1 MTPYN
6 KARDQATETAATT
19 TEATTTMTTA
29 AATSTTATAAA
40 TSTLGAG
47 TYDGDVSACTWCKAL
62 SEPATAAEI
71 AATTMTSASTAAE
84 IAAMTEIAEAA
95 DLPCLDLTSCS
106 THITHQDHGKWH
118 LSAVGRLKMGRTADT
133 KVIKRCDNRDP
144 STSAFLHYL
153 CVDDFSK
160 LDWGCVDNE
169 VYESVTR
176 FEKDQF
182 NIYRMSTDLGPELLV
197 TDVAVRYDRSWAL
210 FSAKQDEVFNVA
222 CASDHPADR
231 GYLYLSSDHP
241 FGTYVCGVHH
251 SLIKADEIVP
261 GLSDLSDGVRRT
273 FRNLAQVTSGMD
285 VSWTHNLWF
294 VDYDIRRVA
303 GEARLEERQEC
314 RTAAGTFVEVQR
326 GDAGWDFGA
335 SSSHRL
341 AESLMQVEEVI
352 TFMLVL
358 GIKMADFDTRSWVHD
373 VHDDDYDWDEFL
385 ARQYV
390 GPRLRVLAWEPGTCD
405 TSGG

>member
-1 MTPYN
+1 MTLCD
-6 KARDQATETAATT
+6 KARDQATETAAEASAAATTT
-19 TEATTTMTTA
+19 TEATATMSRA

-47 TYDGDVSACTWCKAL
+47 TYDGDVSACTWCGAL
-62 SEPATAAEI
+62 SEPDTAAEI
-71 AATTMTSASTAAE
+71 AATTWTSASTAAE
-84 IAAMTEIAEAA
+84 IAAMTKIAEAA
-95 DLPCLDLTSCS
+95 DLPCLDLTSHS
-106 THITHQDHGKWH
+106 THIKHRDQGQWH

-133 KVIKRCDNRDP
+133 KEIKRCDNGTRL
-144 STSAFLHYL
+144 TSAFLHYL

-160 LDWGCVDNE
+160 LDWGCVQIE
-169 VYESVTR
+169 VYDSVTR
-176 FEKDQF
+176 FEKDEMII
-182 NIYRMSTDLGPELLV
+182 NRLSTDLGPQLMV

-210 FSAKQDEVFNVA
+210 FSAKQDEVSNVA
-222 CASDHPADR
+222 YASDMPSDR
-231 GYLYLSSDHP
+231 GYIDLPSGISI
-241 FGTYVCGVHH
+241 HH
-251 SLIKADEIVP
+251 SLITADEILP
-261 GLSDLSDGVRRT
+261 GLSNLSDGVRRT
-273 FRNLAQVTSGMD
+273 FRNLAQVTSAED

-358 GIKMADFDTRSWVHD
+358 GIKMSDNDQGSWVHD
-373 VHDDDYDWDEFL
+373 THGDDYNRQEFVG
-385 ARQYV
+385 RQYV
-390 GPRLRVLAWEPGTCD
+390 GPRLRVLGWEPGTCE

>member
-1 MTPYN
+1 MTLCD
-6 KARDQATETAATT
+6 KARDQATETAAEPSATTATT

-47 TYDGDVSACTWCKAL
+47 TYDGDVSACTWCGAL
-62 SEPATAAEI
+62 PEPATAAEI
-71 AATTMTSASTAAE
+71 AATTTTSASTAAE
-84 IAAMTEIAEAA
+84 IAAMTEIAEVG
-95 DLPCLDLTSCS
+95 DLPCLELTSHS
-106 THITHQDHGKWH
+106 THIRHPDHGKWH

-133 KVIKRCDNRDP
+133 KLIKRCGNGKG
-144 STSAFLHYL
+144 SASAFLHYL

-160 LDWGCVDNE
+160 LDWGCVFGE

-176 FEKDQF
+176 FEKDEMIINRIWTEF
-182 NIYRMSTDLGPELLV
+182 GPQLFV
-197 TDVAVRYDRSWAL
+197 TDVAVRYDPSWAL
-210 FSAKQDEVFNVA
+210 YSAKQEEV
-222 CASDHPADR
+222 CAIGCANDMPYDR
-231 GYLYLSSDHP
+231 GYMDLSD
-241 FGTYVCGVHH
+241 GTHIHH
-251 SLIKADEIVP
+251 SLIKTDEVFP
-261 GLSDLSDGVRRT
+261 GLSELSDGVRRT
-273 FRNLAQVTSGMD
+273 FRNLALVTSGED

-303 GEARLEERQEC
+303 GEARSEERQEC
-314 RTAAGTFVEVQR
+314 RTATGTFVEVQR

-335 SSSHRL
+335 STSHRL

-358 GIKMADFDTRSWVHD
+358 GMKMTDAYTCSWVHD
-373 VHDDDYDWDEFL
+373 TPDDFQSAQFEW
-385 ARQYV
+385 RRYV
-390 GPRLRVLAWEPGTCD
+390 GPRLGVLAWEPGTCD